1 MFRAQGPYPNVENVV
16 TLWDVIWLAILLV
29 ETLVKVYD
37 YFEKVSNFFSVFCVF
52 LNKEWSVW
60 HYIYIYVNLSKR
72 ATTFVKRAK
81 QVVVFPLPWEFWP
94 KREIGDIFVENAV
107 LFLNVVTKC
116 HYLSSFLRYM
126 PNRLWEPF
134 TRTRKIV
141 IIWAKLARKSQTKK
155 YIKNKNSAHSCH
167 DIAVAVLRVQGPSQI

>member
-1 MFRAQGPYPNVENVV
+1 MLLQCWRGCVQGSGSISKCRKCCYTMRCHLTSNL
-16 TLWDVIWLAILLV
+16 TCWDIGQSLWLFWKSVQ
-29 ETLVKVYD
+29 
-37 YFEKVSNFFSVFCVF
+37 FFSVFCVF

-134 TRTRKIV
+134 TITRKIV
-141 IIWAKLARKSQTKK
+141 IIWAKLAMKSQKRHKK
-155 YIKNKNSAHSCH
+155 
-167 DIAVAVLRVQGPSQI
+167 